1 LEDPAFLEKLGTN
14 FEALQAGTA
23 AITARRGRGQGAQGR
38 LTETIRP
45 SHRSGIQATMKID
58 ITAYDDKFA
67 ATLNGNHRNLDIGA
81 RRPVKPLVP
90 SSRAAPPKR
99 AS

>member
-1 LEDPAFLEKLGTN
+1 
-14 FEALQAGTA
+14 
-23 AITARRGRGQGAQGR
+23 
-38 LTETIRP
+38 
-45 SHRSGIQATMKID
+45 MKID